1 MLLKQQPGVPMLSA
15 LPAGFSRP
23 QTLSITLLVTMAVL
37 LAETPMSTLLR
48 LGLSVERH
56 LLCM

>member
-1 MLLKQQPGVPMLSA
+1 MLVKQTPGVPMQSA

-23 QTLSITLLVTMAVL
+23 QTLSIILLVTMAVL

-48 LGLSVERH
+48 LDLSVERH
-56 LLCM
+56 LLCI